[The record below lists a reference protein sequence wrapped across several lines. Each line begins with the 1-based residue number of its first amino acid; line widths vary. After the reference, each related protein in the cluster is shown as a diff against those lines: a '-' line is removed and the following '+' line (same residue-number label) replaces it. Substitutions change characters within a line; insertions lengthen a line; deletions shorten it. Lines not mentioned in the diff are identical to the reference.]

1 MSKRKFSKK
10 EVAISIAAAAL
21 AIATVG
27 GAVAIHKD
35 SSNSNTGHSITV
47 EQSDYSKKKEE
58 AIQQIQDAVKDL
70 SDDQQS
76 EIDSYIKQNIEN
88 IQKAE
93 SERTIEST
101 LQETLDYIDQRSL
114 SEKEEQRKETQTTET
129 SSSSER
135 EVTSSSVSEEDK
147 YHILGEDYI
156 YENND
161 YLPVIN
167 QSNWIY
173 MSDEEKDDWLK
184 KCTPVKEDSAHSITA
199 ICTDAYGYNKSWF
212 LPCRLHKWIT
222 ENNIT
227 ATEGE
232 YLAYGTYKPSKE
244 TFYLVLNDS
253 NRTVTLVTYNKNSQ
267 DFSFEFAG
275 MTESE
280 VLEMKK
286 MDANTSDTTGH
297 QDDSNNTSDAGD
309 APLSESALN
318 EMEKNA
324 EKINKIKHTGVY
336 VLVVDDYLYK
346 TGDIFGEWVFLPM
359 DSPAISKYDDTYV
372 IIKYDLSDITNQ
384 TQKNW
389 IQKQIE
395 QNKHNISRL
404 NNILIAYMENE
415 NWNS

>member
-58 AIQQIQDAVKDL
+58 AIQQIQDSVKDL

-184 KCTPVKEDSAHSITA
+184 KCTPVKEDSAHSITS

-324 EKINKIKHTGVY
+324 EQ
-336 VLVVDDYLYK
+336 
-346 TGDIFGEWVFLPM
+346 
-359 DSPAISKYDDTYV
+359 
-372 IIKYDLSDITNQ
+372 NQ
-384 TQKNW
+384 
-389 IQKQIE
+389 
-395 QNKHNISRL
+395 
-404 NNILIAYMENE
+404 
-415 NWNS
+415 

>member
-1 MSKRKFSKK
+1 MSKRNFSKK

-58 AIQQIQDAVKDL
+58 AIQQIQDSVKDL

-76 EIDSYIKQNIEN
+76 EIDSYIKQNIDN

-135 EVTSSSVSEEDK
+135 EATSSSVSEEDK

-184 KCTPVKEDSAHSITA
+184 KCTPVKEDSAHSITS
-199 ICTDAYGYNKSWF
+199 ICTDAYG
-212 LPCRLHKWIT
+212 
-222 ENNIT
+222 
-227 ATEGE
+227 
-232 YLAYGTYKPSKE
+232 
-244 TFYLVLNDS
+244 
-253 NRTVTLVTYNKNSQ
+253 
-267 DFSFEFAG
+267 
-275 MTESE
+275 
-280 VLEMKK
+280 
-286 MDANTSDTTGH
+286 
-297 QDDSNNTSDAGD
+297 
-309 APLSESALN
+309 
-318 EMEKNA
+318 
-324 EKINKIKHTGVY
+324 
-336 VLVVDDYLYK
+336 
-346 TGDIFGEWVFLPM
+346 
-359 DSPAISKYDDTYV
+359 
-372 IIKYDLSDITNQ
+372 
-384 TQKNW
+384 
-389 IQKQIE
+389 
-395 QNKHNISRL
+395 
-404 NNILIAYMENE
+404 
-415 NWNS
+415 

>member
-147 YHILGEDYI
+147 YHIERVAKDYQ
-156 YENND
+156 D
-161 YLPVIN
+161 R
-167 QSNWIY
+167 
-173 MSDEEKDDWLK
+173 
-184 KCTPVKEDSAHSITA
+184 CKE
-199 ICTDAYGYNKSWF
+199 
-212 LPCRLHKWIT
+212 P
-222 ENNIT
+222 
-227 ATEGE
+227 
-232 YLAYGTYKPSKE
+232 
-244 TFYLVLNDS
+244 
-253 NRTVTLVTYNKNSQ
+253 TVTITWSECNDFEDGEVIPIAEANKRFELIDADIREQYGGHYYEKTKFLLANNSA
-267 DFSFEFAG
+267 FF
-275 MTESE
+275 
-280 VLEMKK
+280 
-286 MDANTSDTTGH
+286 
-297 QDDSNNTSDAGD
+297 
-309 APLSESALN
+309 
-318 EMEKNA
+318 
-324 EKINKIKHTGVY
+324 
-336 VLVVDDYLYK
+336 
-346 TGDIFGEWVFLPM
+346 
-359 DSPAISKYDDTYV
+359 
-372 IIKYDLSDITNQ
+372 
-384 TQKNW
+384 
-389 IQKQIE
+389 
-395 QNKHNISRL
+395 
-404 NNILIAYMENE
+404 
-415 NWNS
+415 

>member
-1 MSKRKFSKK
+1 MEARSLSIKIPATQILDILLPWSNQTTVKKRK
-10 EVAISIAAAAL
+10 
-21 AIATVG
+21 
-27 GAVAIHKD
+27 
-35 SSNSNTGHSITV
+35 
-47 EQSDYSKKKEE
+47 E

-318 EMEKNA
+318 EMEKNDRT
-324 EKINKIKHTGVY
+324 KYNKIKHTGVY

>member
-58 AIQQIQDAVKDL
+58 AIQQIEDAVKDL

-147 YHILGEDYI
+147 YH
-156 YENND
+156 
-161 YLPVIN
+161 
-167 QSNWIY
+167 
-173 MSDEEKDDWLK
+173 M
-184 KCTPVKEDSAHSITA
+184 ITS
-199 ICTDAYGYNKSWF
+199 Y
-212 LPCRLHKWIT
+212 
-222 ENNIT
+222 
-227 ATEGE
+227 
-232 YLAYGTYKPSKE
+232 
-244 TFYLVLNDS
+244 
-253 NRTVTLVTYNKNSQ
+253 
-267 DFSFEFAG
+267 
-275 MTESE
+275 
-280 VLEMKK
+280 
-286 MDANTSDTTGH
+286 
-297 QDDSNNTSDAGD
+297 
-309 APLSESALN
+309 
-318 EMEKNA
+318 
-324 EKINKIKHTGVY
+324 
-336 VLVVDDYLYK
+336 
-346 TGDIFGEWVFLPM
+346 
-359 DSPAISKYDDTYV
+359 
-372 IIKYDLSDITNQ
+372 
-384 TQKNW
+384 
-389 IQKQIE
+389 
-395 QNKHNISRL
+395 
-404 NNILIAYMENE
+404 
-415 NWNS
+415 

>member
-58 AIQQIQDAVKDL
+58 AIQQIQD
-70 SDDQQS
+70 
-76 EIDSYIKQNIEN
+76 IEN

-324 EKINKIKHTGVY
+324 EQ
-336 VLVVDDYLYK
+336 
-346 TGDIFGEWVFLPM
+346 
-359 DSPAISKYDDTYV
+359 
-372 IIKYDLSDITNQ
+372 NQ
-384 TQKNW
+384 
-389 IQKQIE
+389 
-395 QNKHNISRL
+395 
-404 NNILIAYMENE
+404 
-415 NWNS
+415 